1 MLIKRYLFLSIQI
14 FIFFINAKSQ
24 GVRGIRIGGGIGK
37 SVYIGSQMDLNF
49 SFNTFGK
56 SEFGDGTN
64 FQVYK
69 AVDKRNEFGLR
80 YLKTEYWMFKN
91 SNTFAINSK
100 FTEISAIY
108 QRSFNNNIEID
119 NKSKFTFNS
128 LLGLGYIN
136 YSSVVYTINDKQDF
150 IPYSSVGDGFQPVSN
165 PNYLIRDKKPSIS
178 FIFGFN
184 VGYRISSNFSIYY
197 ETSYSLSASNHFSGN
212 LSIDSKLPT
221 NGFSYSALSLYFNF
235 DAKNGQLG
243 CPKF

>member
-1 MLIKRYLFLSIQI
+1 
-14 FIFFINAKSQ
+14 
-24 GVRGIRIGGGIGK
+24 
-37 SVYIGSQMDLNF
+37 
-49 SFNTFGK
+49 
-56 SEFGDGTN
+56 
-64 FQVYK
+64 
-69 AVDKRNEFGLR
+69 
-80 YLKTEYWMFKN
+80 MFKN

-100 FTEISAIY
+100 FTEISAIF

-184 VGYRISSNFSIYY
+184 VGYRISSNFFIYY

-221 NGFSYSALSLYFNF
+221 NGFHIALYLYILILMQKMAN
-235 DAKNGQLG
+235 
-243 CPKF
+243 